1 MAIADVTVLGAG
13 AFGLSVAWACAR
25 RGARVQVIDPAG
37 PGAGASGGLVG
48 ALAPHAPDQ
57 WDEAKAFQFR
67 ALAMAETFWAGV
79 AAAGGGDPGYAR
91 LGRLQPLADQAA
103 VDRAGARASAA
114 GDLWPGFRWEVTGEP
129 GAFAPVSPAGLW
141 IRDTLSARLNPR
153 RAVAALVAAI
163 RAAGGTVGSDGSPA
177 GRIVRATGAAGLV
190 AAGLGQGIKGQAALL
205 RFDAG
210 AVPQIYA
217 GGVHVVPHDDGT
229 VAIGSTTERDFS
241 DPSATDDRLD
251 AVIAAA
257 RAAVPALG
265 SAPVVARWA
274 GLRPRA
280 AGRLPLL
287 GQDPANPGAF
297 IANGGFKT
305 GFGLAPLAGE
315 VMADLLL
322 DDSDRGI
329 PAGFRP

>member
-25 RGARVQVIDPAG
+25 RGARVQVIDPGG

-67 ALAMAETFWAGV
+67 ALVMAERFWAE
-79 AAAGGGDPGYAR
+79 AAAQGGGDPGYAR

-103 VDRAGARASAA
+103 VDRARARASAA
-114 GDLWPGFRWEVTGEP
+114 ADLWPGFVWEVTDDP
-129 GAFAPVSPAGLW
+129 GAFAPVSPTGLW

-163 RAAGGTVGSDGSPA
+163 RAAGGSVGAEGSPE

-190 AAGLGQGIKGQAALL
+190 AAGLGQGVKGQAALL
-205 RFDAG
+205 RLDAG
-210 AVPQIYA
+210 AVPQVYA

-229 VAIGSTTERDFS
+229 VAIGSTTERDFAE
-241 DPSATDDRLD
+241 ATSTDAQLD

-257 RAAVPALG
+257 RSAVPALG
-265 SAPVVARWA
+265 EAPVVARWA

-280 AGRLPLL
+280 ASRQPLL
-287 GQDPANPGAF
+287 GPDPAHPGDF

-315 VMADLLL
+315 VMANLLL
-322 DDSDRGI
+322 DGNDSGI
-329 PAGFRP
+329 PVGFRP

>member
-25 RGARVQVIDPAG
+25 RGAKVQVIDPGG

-57 WDEAKAFQFR
+57 WDEAKAFQFLS
-67 ALAMAETFWAGV
+67 LAMAGAFWAEV
-79 AAAGGGDPGYAR
+79 ASVGGGDPGYAR

-103 VDRAGARASAA
+103 VDRAVTRAAA
-114 GDLWPGFRWEVTGEP
+114 ASDLWPGFRWEVTGEP

-141 IRDTLSARLNPR
+141 IHDTLSARLNPR
-153 RAVAALVAAI
+153 RAVLALVAAI
-163 RAAGGTVGSDGSPA
+163 RAAGGTVGAEGSPA
-177 GRIVRATGAAGLV
+177 GRILRATGATGL
-190 AAGLGQGIKGQAALL
+190 ASTGLGHGVKGQAALL
-205 RFDAG
+205 RLDVG
-210 AVPQIYA
+210 PVPQVFA
-217 GGVHVVPHDDGT
+217 GGVHVVPQDDGT
-229 VAIGSTTERDFS
+229 VAIGSTTERDFA
-241 DPSATDDRLD
+241 DLATDERLD

-280 AGRLPLL
+280 SSRLPLL
-287 GQDPANPGAF
+287 GPDPAHPGAY

-322 DDSDRGI
+322 EDRDEGI
-329 PAGFRP
+329 PVGFRP